1 MAGKSDCE
9 DWVIWSSLSLRY
21 FGAVLPVNLLLT
33 NSAQPFSMTFWQF
46 VYRTGSGALDYYGR
60 SQFRL
65 VEEDTIRRTVDYLAK
80 GGLSANDITKTMVK
94 VAVVDLDVLSDVLQ
108 DFEFRTLEEEPV
120 EAITERRALSLGE
133 QILGFIQ
140 ERTSSFG
147 NLNFANQNLEQKEA

>member
-1 MAGKSDCE
+1 M
-9 DWVIWSSLSLRY
+9 
-21 FGAVLPVNLLLT
+21 
-33 NSAQPFSMTFWQF
+33 
-46 VYRTGSGALDYYGR
+46 DYYGR